1 MRAEDLH
8 DRDGRRPWRRRR
20 FRPACEKLEL
30 RALLT
35 TIAPNLP
42 GKHYPAPDVQQF
54 VPFLYPPG
62 TPQPTANE
70 VKRESF
76 VAKGYGRYT
85 IGPGQFNTQ
94 TISIH
99 GFGKPMTSNISRE
112 LHFQYVVFEPTD
124 PSKAVD
130 GTMNL
135 VGGNYLQ
142 NSTDLILYL
151 VGPTSSLVNG
161 LPTSL
166 YFTIDAN
173 TPSSTAFA
181 ETGAAL
187 PAFSNFPTNYFTSS
201 GTLAPSP
208 GSPGSLG
215 PPTSVDNWGMALGVV
230 TFKYVPDKHAQR
242 GSLGSGTV
250 IVEMSGLR
258 NSSGAQSQDDQQF
271 N

>member
-1 MRAEDLH
+1 MRAQDPH
-8 DRDGRRPWRRRR
+8 DRNGRRPWQRYR
-20 FRPACEKLEL
+20 FQPACENLEL

-54 VPFLYPPG
+54 VPLLYPPG

-76 VAKGYGRYT
+76 VAKGYGTYS

-94 TISIH
+94 TITIH
-99 GFGKPMTSNISRE
+99 GSGKPMTSNISRRM
-112 LHFQYVVFEPTD
+112 HFQYVVFEPTD
-124 PSKAVD
+124 PSQPVD
-130 GTMNL
+130 GTINL
-135 VGGNYLQ
+135 VGANYLQ
-142 NSTDLILYL
+142 NATDLILHL
-151 VGPTSSLVNG
+151 IGPTSSEVNG

-166 YFTIDAN
+166 YFTTDAN
-173 TPSSTAFA
+173 SASATAFA
-181 ETGAAL
+181 ETGTTL
-187 PAFSNFPTNYFTSS
+187 PGYSNFPANYFTAS
-201 GTLAPSP
+201 GALAPSP

-230 TFKYVPDKHAQR
+230 TFKYVPDKHPHP

-250 IVEMSGLR
+250 VVEMTGLR
-258 NSSGAQSQDDQQF
+258 NYSGAQSQADQQY

>member
-1 MRAEDLH
+1 MRAQETD
-8 DRDGRRPWRRRR
+8 DRNGRRPGRRHR
-20 FRPACEKLEL
+20 FRPACENLEL

-42 GKHYPAPDVQQF
+42 GKHFPAPDVQQF
-54 VPFLYPPG
+54 VPLLYPPG

-76 VAKGYGRYT
+76 VAKGTGTYT
-85 IGPGQFNTQ
+85 VGPGQFSTQ

-99 GFGKPMTSNISRE
+99 GFGKSMTSNISRKM
-112 LHFQYVVFEPTD
+112 HFQYVVFDPTD
-124 PSKAVD
+124 TSNAVD
-130 GTMNL
+130 GTINL

-142 NSTDLILYL
+142 NATDLILHL
-151 VGPTSSLVNG
+151 TGPTSSEVNG

-166 YFTIDAN
+166 FFTTDAN
-173 TPSSTAFA
+173 TPSATAFA
-181 ETGAAL
+181 ETGTTL
-187 PAFSNFPTNYFTSS
+187 PGFSNYPANYFTSS
-201 GTLAPSP
+201 GTLAPPP

-215 PPTSVDNWGMALGVV
+215 PPTSVDNWGLALGVV
-230 TFKYVPDKHAQR
+230 TFKYIPNKHPHP

-250 IVEMSGLR
+250 IVEMTGLR